1 LSPST
6 LSGNES
12 SPEPSPSQNS
22 IISTNPPADSNTTN
36 RIITRSQN
44 NIFKPKKFFYASHHP
59 LPENLEPSN
68 VRQAMQH
75 SHWRQAISEEFNA
88 LIKNGTWTLVPP
100 PKHQNIVDCKWLF
113 RIKRNP
119 DGTIARYKARLV
131 AKGFTQCPGID
142 FKETFAPVVKPQ
154 TIKIIL
160 TIALTKGWQMHQLDV
175 NNAFLQGSLNEDV
188 YMAQP
193 PGLKDSHHPTYVC
206 KLHKAIYGLR
216 QAPRAWHDALKTFIT
231 SHGFTTSQS
240 DPSLFIYASGTI
252 LAYFLVYVDD
262 LLLTGNDASFLNHFI
277 QSLSNRFSLKHMGT
291 PHYFLGIE
299 LVPSRTGLFLS
310 QHKFIRDIL
319 EKFDMDAAKP
329 THTPLSTSTTL
340 TLNDGTAAADS
351 TLYRQII
358 GALQYLNLTRPDLSF
373 AINKLSQ
380 FMHKPTS
387 LHLQH
392 LKRLLRYLKATLNYG
407 ILLRKS
413 TALNLQAYT
422 DADWGGNADDRTSTS
437 AYLIYV
443 GGNPVSWLSRKQR
456 TVARSSTE
464 AEYRAVATATAEIMW
479 ISNLLSELHVPLVKP
494 PLLLCDNVGA
504 TYLCSNPVLHSKMK
518 HISLDYHFVR
528 EQVRDGKLQVSH
540 VSTKDQIADLLTKPL
555 PRAKFEELRSKMLVT
570 DGNFILR
577 GHIGG

>member
-1 LSPST
+1 MNLLPH
-6 LSGNES
+6 L
-12 SPEPSPSQNS
+12 PLQ
-22 IISTNPPADSNTTN
+22 IILLLQLTHLQIQTPQITSLLDLRTIFSN
-36 RIITRSQN
+36 Q
-44 NIFKPKKFFYASHHP
+44 KKFFYASNHP

-75 SHWRQAISEEFNA
+75 PHWRQAISEEFNA
-88 LIKNGTWTLVPP
+88 LIRNGTWSLVPP
-100 PKHQNIVDCKWLF
+100 PKNKNIVDCKWLF

-119 DGTIARYKARLV
+119 DGTIDRYKARLV
-131 AKGFTQCPGID
+131 AKGFTQCPGVD
-142 FKETFAPVVKPQ
+142 FKETFAPVVRPQ
-154 TIKIIL
+154 TIKLIL
-160 TIALTKGWQMHQLDV
+160 TIALTKGWKMHQLDV
-175 NNAFLQGSLNEDV
+175 NNAFLQGSLNEEV

-193 PGLKDSHHPTYVC
+193 PGLKDSQQPTYVC

-240 DPSLFIYASGTI
+240 DPSLFIYASGTT

-262 LLLTGNDASFLNHFI
+262 LLLTGNDASFLHHFI

-299 LVPSRTGLFLS
+299 LIPSKIGLFLS

-319 EKFDMDAAKP
+319 QRFDMDAAKP
-329 THTPLSTSTTL
+329 TYTPLSTTSTL

-387 LHLQH
+387 LHFQH
-392 LKRLLRYLKATLNYG
+392 LKRLLRYLKATINFG
-407 ILLRKS
+407 ILLKKT
-413 TALNLQAYT
+413 TALTLQVYT
-422 DADWGGNADDRTSTS
+422 DVDWGGNIDDRTSTS
-437 AYLIYV
+437 AYLIYL
-443 GGNPVSWLSRKQR
+443 GGNPISWLSRKQR

-479 ISNLLSELHVPLVKP
+479 ITNLLSELHIPLSKP

-540 VSTKDQIADLLTKPL
+540 VSTKDQLADLLTKPL
-555 PRAKFEELRSKMLVT
+555 PRAKFEELRSKMKVT

-577 GHIGG
+577 GHIGELI

>member
-1 LSPST
+1 MQSPYFILHQHNILHLHSFGCLCFPWLKPYTNHKLNPKSIPCIFIGYSPSQYAYRCLDPKTNKIYTSRHVVFHDNHFPYPTIKPNTPSANLPTNTILTQPHTILHINPTIPQAPNSPTTTTPPTPEAILQEVPLSPST

-206 KLHKAIYGLR
+206 KLHKAIYDLR

-392 LKRLLRYLKATLNYG
+392 LKRLLRYLKATLNY
-407 ILLRKS
+407 
-413 TALNLQAYT
+413 
-422 DADWGGNADDRTSTS
+422 
-437 AYLIYV
+437 
-443 GGNPVSWLSRKQR
+443 
-456 TVARSSTE
+456 
-464 AEYRAVATATAEIMW
+464 
-479 ISNLLSELHVPLVKP
+479 
-494 PLLLCDNVGA
+494 
-504 TYLCSNPVLHSKMK
+504 
-518 HISLDYHFVR
+518 
-528 EQVRDGKLQVSH
+528 
-540 VSTKDQIADLLTKPL
+540 
-555 PRAKFEELRSKMLVT
+555 
-570 DGNFILR
+570 
-577 GHIGG
+577 